1 VGKAG
6 VVVGVGVGVVRF
18 LLFILCG
25 WWVGSNFEEDVKE
38 MVERCLAVEEADVEE
53 EEETEEE
60 EEAEEEEEEEEEL
73 EAKTVGSRGLTQH
86 KASVLASNH
95 HRFGWAA
102 KLFNKATLF
111 SHRSTSTANDRPASS
126 KSPRKRLNFISQ

>member
-1 VGKAG
+1 MYNKYQFHVPD
-6 VVVGVGVGVVRF
+6 
-18 LLFILCG
+18 
-25 WWVGSNFEEDVKE
+25 EE
-38 MVERCLAVEEADVEE
+38 EEEE
-53 EEETEEE
+53 EEETKEE
-60 EEAEEEEEEEEEL
+60 EEAEEEEEL
-73 EAKTVGSRGLTQH
+73 EAETVGSRGLTQH